1 MHKLLLMRICLYWNP
16 GAGDEKPLDDIKRA
30 LHDGDHEV
38 VRVIRQDEDVSTVL
52 QLDVD
57 AVVAAG
63 GDGTVARVG
72 RVLAG
77 KELPIAILPLGTANN
92 IATGLN
98 ISGDP
103 VTLARSWSLDKRVHI
118 DVGVVTDDQ
127 GEQLFLEGVGT
138 GLMPRGISRGRNHTG
153 KERANTAAEEVE
165 WARQMFLDALA
176 DLQPHHSKL
185 CIEGDNIEGDYL
197 LVEVLNVASV
207 GPRLRLSAETTPADG
222 LLSVVIAGETDRQAI
237 AAHLNLPWAD
247 DDNHAWLKSWR
258 AKTVEVSGWLEY
270 HVDDEVRAS
279 KSGELAISIRPRSLA
294 VLG

>member
-1 MHKLLLMRICLYWNP
+1 MRICLYWNP

-30 LHDGDHEV
+30 VHDGGHEI

-52 QLDVD
+52 QLNVD

-77 KELPIAILPLGTANN
+77 KELPIAILPFGTANN

-98 ISGDP
+98 ISGDAF
-103 VTLARSWSLDKRVHI
+103 TLASGWSLDKRVHI
-118 DVGVVTDDQ
+118 DVGVVADDE
-127 GEQLFLEGVGT
+127 GERLFLEGVGT
-138 GLMPRGISRGRNHTG
+138 GLMPRGISRGRNDPG
-153 KERANTAAEEVE
+153 KAQASTAAEEVD
-165 WARQMFLDALA
+165 WARQMFLDALN
-176 DLQPHHSKL
+176 DLKPQHSKL
-185 CIEGDNIEGDYL
+185 CIEGDNIEGEYL
-197 LVEVLNVASV
+197 LVEVLNIASV

-222 LLSVVIAGETDRQAI
+222 LLSVVIADENDRQAI
-237 AAHLNLPWAD
+237 AAHLNLPWDD

-258 AKTVEVSGWLEY
+258 AKTVEVSGWSEY
-270 HVDDEVRAS
+270 HVDDELRTS
-279 KSGELAISIRPRSLA
+279 KTGELTISIRPRSLA